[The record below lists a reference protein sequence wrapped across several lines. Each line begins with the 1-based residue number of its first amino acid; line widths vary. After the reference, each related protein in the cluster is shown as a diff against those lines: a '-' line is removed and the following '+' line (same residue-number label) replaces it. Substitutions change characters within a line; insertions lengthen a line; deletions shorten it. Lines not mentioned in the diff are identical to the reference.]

1 MGQGYKGFL
10 YAALSAAC
18 FGMLAV
24 LGKLALAR
32 GFDPTQVLQYRF
44 GFASLM
50 LLCWFALTD
59 RSVLRAGPR
68 TLLKAAL
75 LGIGLYPVQSFC
87 FMSSLKH
94 IPAATTSLIL
104 YFYPVAVT
112 LLSALFFKTRLDR
125 LVALS
130 LALLVAGCG
139 LVFYDAFLRSI
150 SQTGLTLAVAS
161 MLIFSVYLLCLE
173 FLLKG
178 ENPRTISLYVVIA
191 TALVYT
197 IMAPPTRF
205 LELDLASKSLGVL
218 LGLVPT
224 ALAVTLLYRAVELVG
239 SAKASIC
246 STIEP
251 VTTVLASA
259 LVLGESIVAVQVA
272 GMALILFGIALPNLR
287 LLSLARGAR
296 GKDSDHA
303 GRGSAS

>member
-1 MGQGYKGFL
+1 MGQGFKGFI
-10 YAALSAAC
+10 YAALSAVC

-32 GFDPTQVLQYRF
+32 GFAPTEILQYRF

-50 LLCWFALTD
+50 LLCWFAATD
-59 RSVLRAGPR
+59 RSVLRARPR
-68 TLLKAAL
+68 TLFKAAF

-87 FMSSLKH
+87 YMASLKY

-112 LLSALFFKTRLDR
+112 LLSALLYKTRVDR

-130 LALLVAGCG
+130 LAFLVAGCA
-139 LVFYDAFLRSI
+139 LVFYDAFLRSS
-150 SQTGLTLAVAS
+150 SQTGLVLAATS
-161 MLIFSVYLLCLE
+161 MLIFSLYLLCLE
-173 FLLKG
+173 YLLKG
-178 ENPRTISLYVVIA
+178 ENPRTISVYVVIA

-197 IMAPPTRF
+197 LVAPPTHF
-205 LELDLASKSLGVL
+205 AALDVSGKALGVL

-246 STIEP
+246 STLEP
-251 VTTVLASA
+251 ITTVLASA
-259 LVLGESIVAVQVA
+259 LVLGEAIVPVQVA
-272 GMALILFGIALPNLR
+272 GMALILVGIALPNLR
-287 LLSLARGAR
+287 LLRL
-296 GKDSDHA
+296 GKPA
-303 GRGSAS
+303 GQNAAA

>member
-1 MGQGYKGFL
+1 MYGGFHVGQEFKGFI
-10 YAALSAAC
+10 YAACSAAC
-18 FGMLAV
+18 FGMLAI

-32 GFDPTQVLQYRF
+32 GFGATEILQYRF

-50 LLCWFALTD
+50 LLAWFALTD
-59 RSVLRAGPR
+59 RSVLRAGPK
-68 TLLKAAL
+68 TLLKSAI
-75 LGIGLYPVQSFC
+75 LGICLYPVQSFC
-87 FMSSLKH
+87 FMSSLEY

-112 LLSALFFKTRLDR
+112 LLSAVLLKTRLDR
-125 LVALS
+125 LVAVS
-130 LALLVAGCG
+130 LALLVSGCG
-139 LVFYDAFLRSI
+139 LVFFDAFLRST
-150 SQTGLTLAVAS
+150 SQMGLMLAVAS
-161 MLIFSVYLLCLE
+161 MLIFSLYLLCLE

-197 IMAPPTRF
+197 LLSPPTRF
-205 LELDLASKSLGVL
+205 LDLDTGSKALCVL

-246 STIEP
+246 STLEP
-251 VTTVLASA
+251 ITTVLASA
-259 LVLGESIVAVQVA
+259 LVLGEAIVPVQVA

-287 LLSLARGAR
+287 LLRLSRPAA
-296 GKDSDHA
+296 
-303 GRGSAS
+303 

>member
-1 MGQGYKGFL
+1 MGQGGRGVI

-24 LGKLALAR
+24 LGKLAFAR
-32 GFDPTQVLQYRF
+32 GFAAAEILQYRF

-50 LLCWFALTD
+50 LLGWYAATD
-59 RSVLRAGPR
+59 RLVLRARPR

-75 LGIGLYPVQSFC
+75 LGIGLYPVQSLC
-87 FMSSLKH
+87 FMTSLKY

-112 LLSALFFKTRLDR
+112 LLSALLYKTRLDR
-125 LVALS
+125 LVALA

-150 SQTGLTLAVAS
+150 SQTGLLLAVAA

-173 FLLKG
+173 YLLVG

-191 TALVYT
+191 TALVYVV
-197 IMAPPTRF
+197 MAPPTRF
-205 LELDLASKSLGVL
+205 LDLDLTAQALTVV

-246 STIEP
+246 STLEP
-251 VTTVLASA
+251 ITTVLASA
-259 LVLGESIVAVQVA
+259 LLLGEAIVPVQVA
-272 GMALILFGIALPNLR
+272 GMALILAGIALPNLR
-287 LLSLARGAR
+287 LLRPSSPA
-296 GKDSDHA
+296 SP
-303 GRGSAS
+303 GREPGLP

>member
-1 MGQGYKGFL
+1 MGQGSKGFI

-32 GFDPTQVLQYRF
+32 GFAPTEILQYRF

-50 LLCWFALTD
+50 LLGWFALTD
-59 RSVLRAGPR
+59 RSVLRAGPK
-68 TLLKAAL
+68 TLLKAAF
-75 LGIGLYPVQSFC
+75 LGVGLYPVQSLC
-87 FMSSLKH
+87 FMSSLKY

-112 LLSALFFKTRLDR
+112 LLSALLFKTRLDR
-125 LVALS
+125 VVALS

-161 MLIFSVYLLCLE
+161 MLIFSLYLLCLE
-173 FLLKG
+173 YLLKG
-178 ENPRTISLYVVIA
+178 ENPRTISVYVVIA
-191 TALVYT
+191 TGLVYT
-197 IMAPPTRF
+197 LLAPPTGF
-205 LELDLASKSLGVL
+205 MELDLSSKALSVL

-251 VTTVLASA
+251 ITTVLASA
-259 LVLGESIVAVQVA
+259 LVLGEDIVAVQVA

-287 LLSLARGAR
+287 VLVLAKRAAEPEP
-296 GKDSDHA
+296 DPA
-303 GRGSAS
+303 P

>member
-1 MGQGYKGFL
+1 MSHGFKGFI

-32 GFDPTQVLQYRF
+32 GFAPTEILQYRF

-50 LLCWFALTD
+50 LLGWFALTD
-59 RSVLRAGPR
+59 RSVLRARPK
-68 TLLKAAL
+68 TLLKAMI

-87 FMSSLKH
+87 FMASLKF

-112 LLSALFFKTRLDR
+112 LLSALLFKTRLDR

-139 LVFYDAFLRSI
+139 LVFFDAFLRSI
-150 SQTGLTLAVAS
+150 SQTGLALAVAA
-161 MLIFSVYLLCLE
+161 MLIFSLYLICLE
-173 FLLKG
+173 YLLKG
-178 ENPRTISLYVVIA
+178 ENPRTISLYVVLA

-197 IMAPPTRF
+197 IVSPPTGF
-205 LELDLASKSLGVL
+205 LGLDTAGKALSVL

-251 VTTVLASA
+251 ITTVLASA
-259 LVLGESIVAVQVA
+259 LVLGEAIVPIQVA
-272 GMALILFGIALPNLR
+272 GMVLILLGITLPNLR
-287 LLSLARGAR
+287 LLRLEQSTATAEETPLA
-296 GKDSDHA
+296 
-303 GRGSAS
+303 

>member
-1 MGQGYKGFL
+1 MSHGSKGFI

-32 GFDPTQVLQYRF
+32 GFAPTEILQYRF
-44 GFASLM
+44 GFASIM
-50 LLCWFALTD
+50 LLGWFALTD
-59 RSVLRAGPR
+59 RSVLRARPK
-68 TLLKAAL
+68 TLLKAAV

-87 FMSSLKH
+87 FMASLKF

-112 LLSALFFKTRLDR
+112 LLSALLFKTRLDR

-139 LVFYDAFLRSI
+139 LVFFDAFLRSI
-150 SQTGLTLAVAS
+150 SQTGLALAVAS
-161 MLIFSVYLLCLE
+161 MLIFSLYLICLE
-173 FLLKG
+173 YLLKG
-178 ENPRTISLYVVIA
+178 ENPRTISLYVVLA

-197 IMAPPTRF
+197 VVAPPTGF
-205 LELDLASKSLGVL
+205 FGLDAAGKALSVL

-251 VTTVLASA
+251 ITTVLASA
-259 LVLGESIVAVQVA
+259 LVLGEAIVPIQVA
-272 GMALILFGIALPNLR
+272 GMVLILLGITLPNLR
-287 LLSLARGAR
+287 LLRLEQSTTTTEQTPIA
-296 GKDSDHA
+296 
-303 GRGSAS
+303 

>member
-1 MGQGYKGFL
+1 GF
-10 YAALSAAC
+10 A
-18 FGMLAV
+18 
-24 LGKLALAR
+24 
-32 GFDPTQVLQYRF
+32 PTEILQYRF

-50 LLCWFALTD
+50 LLGWFALTD
-59 RSVLRAGPR
+59 RSVLRARPK
-68 TLLKAAL
+68 TLLKAAV

-87 FMSSLKH
+87 FMASLKF

-104 YFYPVAVT
+104 YFYPEAVT
-112 LLSALFFKTRLDR
+112 LLSALLYKTRLDR

-139 LVFYDAFLRSI
+139 LVFFDAFLRSI
-150 SQTGLTLAVAS
+150 SQTGMALAVAS
-161 MLIFSVYLLCLE
+161 MLIFSLYLICLE
-173 FLLKG
+173 CLLKG

-197 IMAPPTRF
+197 VVAPPTGF
-205 LELDLASKSLGVL
+205 LDLDPAGKALSVL

-251 VTTVLASA
+251 ITTVLASA
-259 LVLGESIVAVQVA
+259 LVLGEDIVAVQVA

-287 LLSLARGAR
+287 VLFLAKRAAEPEP
-296 GKDSDHA
+296 DPA
-303 GRGSAS
+303 P

>member
-1 MGQGYKGFL
+1 MSQGAKGFL

-32 GFDPTQVLQYRF
+32 GFQATEILQYRF

-50 LLCWFALTD
+50 LLGWFAATD
-59 RSVLRAGPR
+59 LSVLRARPK
-68 TLLKAAL
+68 TLLKAAF
-75 LGIGLYPVQSFC
+75 LGVGLYPVQSFC
-87 FMSSLKH
+87 FMSSLKF

-112 LLSALFFKTRLDR
+112 LLSALLFKTRLDR

-130 LALLVAGCG
+130 LGLLVAGCG
-139 LVFYDAFLRSI
+139 LVFFDAFLRST
-150 SQTGLTLAVAS
+150 SQTGLALAVAS
-161 MLIFSVYLLCLE
+161 MLIFSCYLLCLE
-173 FLLKG
+173 HLLKG

-197 IMAPPTRF
+197 IMAPPTGF
-205 LELDLASKSLGVL
+205 MELDQAGKALSVL

-224 ALAVTLLYRAVELVG
+224 ALAVTLLYRSVELVG

-251 VTTVLASA
+251 ITTVLASA
-259 LVLGESIVAVQVA
+259 LVLGEAIVPVQVT
-272 GMALILFGIALPNLR
+272 GMVLILLGITLPNLR
-287 LLSLARGAR
+287 LLRLER
-296 GKDSDHA
+296 
-303 GRGSAS
+303 SAPATDQTPLP